1 MSTVVSTRLLVA
13 VAIAGTG
20 LAFQPALLLAQS
32 LPSVRVAELPQLL
45 KDQWRAMAA
54 EMNENSRCA
63 AAFDGA
69 SDASRMILKC
79 SIHIRS
85 ASEGARRA
93 MRYCEDDRQR
103 LGVRSA
109 CRIVQG

>member
-1 MSTVVSTRLLVA
+1 MSPFVSNQLSLVL
-13 VAIAGTG
+13 AIVGAG
-20 LAFQPALLLAQS
+20 LAVQPVPILAQS
-32 LPSVRVAELPQLL
+32 LPIVRVAELPQLL
-45 KDQWRAMAA
+45 RDQWRGMAA

-109 CRIVQG
+109 CRIVQA